1 MIRASD
7 IPARTAFRL
16 RNANVPGCLLEPASI
31 ADLVRVD
38 IAVADGHIAAVQ
50 AAGESA
56 PAHDGIDLDRSMVW
70 PGLVD
75 VHTHLD
81 KGHIWP
87 RTQNPDGTFLG
98 ALAASAE
105 DRRRYWTAEDVA
117 RRMDFSLRCAYAHGT
132 VAIRTHLNSEPPQDA
147 VSWPVFCDMRRRWAG
162 RIHLQPVC
170 LIGLDKMVEP
180 LGSKLADLVAQS
192 EGVLGVITDASPTLE
207 TDLRRVFRLA
217 RERGLDLDFH
227 ADESLNRE
235 SRSLD
240 LIADLAMDFP
250 GKVHAGHCCSLSVQ
264 ADEVAA
270 PTLEKLRA
278 AAVSISSQ
286 PMCNLY
292 LQDRQPHRTPRF
304 RGVTLLHEMRA
315 LGIPVALAS
324 DNTRD
329 PFYGYGDLDLLETFT
344 QGARIAHLDRPIGDW
359 PAAVARTPAGIMGLD
374 AGVIKAGAKADLII
388 CEGRTFD
395 EVLSRPQSRRV
406 VLRGG
411 RPIDASPPDYREL
424 DDLF

>member
-1 MIRASD
+1 MLRASD
-7 IPARTAFRL
+7 IPARNTFRL
-16 RNANVPGCLLEPASI
+16 LNGSVPGCLLEPASEEE
-31 ADLVRVD
+31 LVHVD
-38 IAVADGHIAAVQ
+38 IDVAEGRIAAVHP
-50 AAGESA
+50 AATID
-56 PAHDGIDLDRSMVW
+56 PAADSVDLDRSMVW

-81 KGHIWP
+81 KGHVWP
-87 RTQNPDGTFLG
+87 RTQNPDGTFMG
-98 ALAASAE
+98 ALTASAE
-105 DRRRYWTAEDVA
+105 DRTRYWAAEDVA

-147 VSWPVFCDMRRRWAG
+147 ITWPVFHDMRRRWAG

-170 LIGLDKMVEP
+170 LIALEKMVEP
-180 LGSKLADLVAQS
+180 LATELADLVAQS
-192 EGVLGVITDASPTLE
+192 NGVLGAFTNASPTLDA
-207 TDLRRVFRLA
+207 DLERVFRLA
-217 RERGLDLDFH
+217 RERRLDLDFH
-227 ADESLNRE
+227 ADESLDPE

-240 LIADLAMDFP
+240 RMADLALDFP

-264 ADEVAA
+264 THEI
-270 PTLEKLRA
+270 A
-278 AAVSISSQ
+278 AATLHKLKAAGVSVSSQ

-292 LQDRQPHRTPRF
+292 LQDRQPQRTPRL

-315 LGIPVALAS
+315 CAIAVALAS

-344 QGARIAHLDRPIGDW
+344 QAVRIAHLDRPIGDW
-359 PAAVARTPAGIMGLD
+359 PAAVARTPAAIMRLE
-374 AGVIKAGAKADLII
+374 AGVIRAGAKADLII

-395 EVLSRPQSRRV
+395 EVLSRPQSRRI
-406 VLRGG
+406 VLRDG
-411 RPIDASPPDYREL
+411 RPIDTIPPDYREL

>member
-1 MIRASD
+1 MIRKPD
-7 IPARTAFRL
+7 IPADNSYRL
-16 RNANVPGCLLEPASI
+16 LNANVPGCLLEPASTEE
-31 ADLVRVD
+31 LVRVD
-38 IAVADGHIAAVQ
+38 IDVTDGRITAVQ
-50 AAGESA
+50 AAGKSA
-56 PAHDGIDLDRSMVW
+56 PARDSIDLDRSMVW

-87 RTQNPDGTFLG
+87 RTQNPDGTFQG
-98 ALAASAE
+98 ALTASAE

-132 VAIRTHLNSEPPQDA
+132 AAIRTHLNSEPPQDA
-147 VSWPVFCDMRRRWAG
+147 ISWPVFRDMRRRWAG

-170 LIGLDKMVEP
+170 LIGLARMVEP
-180 LGSKLADLVAQS
+180 LASELADLVAQS
-192 EGVLGVITDASPTLE
+192 DGVLGVITDVSPTLDS
-207 TDLRRVFRLA
+207 DLRRIFRLA

-227 ADESLNRE
+227 ADESLDPE

-250 GKVHAGHCCSLSVQ
+250 GRVHAGHCCSLSVQ
-264 ADEVAA
+264 AGEVAA

-278 AAVSISSQ
+278 AGVSISSQ

-292 LQDRQPHRTPRF
+292 LQDRQPRRTPRR
-304 RGVTLLHEMRA
+304 RGVTLIHEMRA

-344 QGARIAHLDRPIGDW
+344 QGVRIAHLDRPIGDW
-359 PAAVARTPAGIMGLD
+359 PATVARTPAMIMGLE

-406 VLRGG
+406 VLRDG
-411 RPIDASPPDYREL
+411 RPIDTTPPDYREL